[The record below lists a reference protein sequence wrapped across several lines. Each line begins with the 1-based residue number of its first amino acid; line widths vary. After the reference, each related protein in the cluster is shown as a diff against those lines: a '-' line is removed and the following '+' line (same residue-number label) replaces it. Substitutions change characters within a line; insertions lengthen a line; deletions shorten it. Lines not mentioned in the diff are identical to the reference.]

1 MFLSGIG
8 LDGIGVHT
16 RATNAGIKNV
26 RPGCRRRAAGAFRS
40 GSVSTSMTLTRRRLL
55 QLGLGQALVWTLSG
69 LAWDKARAAN
79 EKDVPELPFPVQV
92 LEKGTG
98 PQPQTGDL
106 VGIRFRAAY
115 NGRVFDDIM
124 DSSEPFYMR
133 VGSGNLV
140 KGVEEAVKRMH
151 VGDLW
156 RLELPPA
163 YALGARA
170 ASRPPGNP
178 RSRRTRRSYMKC
190 ASMKYQ
196 DASRSCLKSLAAS
209 SAKTTRC
216 RRVVRAQCS
225 ERRHRHT
232 DETQEAARFAAP
244 ESPRSRYTQR
254 LWDRA

>member
-163 YALGARA
+163 YAFGSKGRKPSPGKPAI
-170 ASRPPGNP
+170 PPNA
-178 RSRRTRRSYMKC
+178 T
-190 ASMKYQ
+190 
-196 DASRSCLKSLAAS
+196 
-209 SAKTTRC
+209 
-216 RRVVRAQCS
+216 VVYEVRL
-225 ERRHRHT
+225 
-232 DETQEAARFAAP
+232 DEVPGREQELLEVTGGELR
-244 ESPRSRYTQR
+244 EN
-254 LWDRA
+254 D